1 MNILILIFVPKIRFH
16 SAKKESEIF
25 IGGLNREVSGKASD
39 KSGTGEIILTT
50 TSARIL
56 AKQVAELQKLLQEKE
71 QQESDYK
78 CNCCKDANTQ
88 SIVSS

>member
-16 SAKKESEIF
+16 YTKKEDAVF
-25 IGGLNREVSGKASD
+25 IGGLNTSNTR
-39 KSGTGEIILTT
+39 KSGPGDIIVTT

-71 QQESDYK
+71 QQESDDK
-78 CNCCKDANTQ
+78 CNCMDENIQ
-88 SIVSS
+88 SFMPP